1 MDIKCSSNIPD
12 IAKALDEKSK
22 AVKGAI
28 RKGLKAGIEVL
39 FEEDRKQVNAIYA
52 RQIPR
57 GGRKN
62 KKLWKRTGRLGR
74 GEKRLM
80 PNSTTAI
87 ITNPDTPY
95 AATRHNLRTP
105 GAGNVTRHDP
115 WREKTVQAAQNRAVE
130 TFEQTIQEEL
140 EKA

>member
-12 IAKALDEKSK
+12 IAKTLDEKSK
-22 AVKGAI
+22 AVKGGI

-39 FEEDRKQVNAIYA
+39 FEEDRKQINAIYA

-57 GGRKN
+57 GKKG
-62 KKLWKRTGRLGR
+62 KKLWKRTGTLRR

-80 PNSTTAI
+80 PDSTTAI

-95 AATRHNLRTP
+95 ALRRHDLNKP

-115 WREKTVQAAQNRAVE
+115 WRDRTVQAAQDQAVK